1 MSFSNYLKG
10 MVNKMKKTF
19 VTPQVELITFEA
31 MDVLTTSILASGT
44 EGTAIKGIDCSNI
57 FE

>member
-1 MSFSNYLKG
+1 
-10 MVNKMKKTF
+10 MKKTF

-31 MDVLTTSILASGT
+31 MDVLTTSILTSVT

-57 FE
+57 FG